1 MGSLVQVCFD
11 LIVAGVVLY
20 IVWIVLGMI
29 PMLAP
34 FKTIVMLVFTLI
46 CVVVLFNILSPLLSM
61 GFGGGGLIGHRTC

>member
-1 MGSLVQVCFD
+1 MPTLIQLCFD

-20 IVWIVLGMI
+20 IVWVVLGMI

-46 CVVVLFNILSPLLSM
+46 CVIVLFNILAPLLGSL
-61 GFGGGGLIGHRTC
+61 GGGGGGFHSRC